1 MKQSGTAPT
10 KQIFMA
16 LINGYAACG
25 ELEKAK
31 QVRVQVARCSWSDF
45 VKDLACYNSFFL
57 LLGLS
62 LSYVLHCR

>member
-31 QVRVQVARCSWSDF
+31 QVRMQVARCSWSDF
-45 VKDLACYNSFFL
+45 VKSYNPLFLFFL
-57 LLGLS
+57 KFF
-62 LSYVLHCR
+62 YCWD